1 MRHIPTHLTIAF
13 LLIFSYSTSYSQ
25 NSTTIYLGS
34 GYSNQS
40 FFNFQTNYEVKNET
54 NNNWD
59 LAFSTGSMSSTIRT
73 NDGYGVELYTY
84 SMGDTSDWN
93 NINSSSITMVNSN
106 LYNSDSNWTTG
117 SFSSHQSSGFD
128 LGWGMY
134 SMITHHVTGDSI
146 HLIRTVNGNWKKLW
160 MEKLAS
166 GTYIF
171 RHANLDGSNLVTQ
184 TISKSNYN
192 TKNFVYYSIDNNAII
207 DREPNEFDWDIT
219 FTKYIAHDMF
229 MPYSVTGVLAN
240 NGIEV
245 AQANNIS
252 NPYNYSNYT
261 NHTFE
266 SIINVI
272 GYDWKTYDFSSGGY
286 LISNDICYFIKD
298 RNDDIFRLVLEEFEG
313 SSTGKVVFNSS
324 NISSTSLFNKNK
336 ITEINIYPNPVNN
349 ILNVITDFTNEKI
362 KISIFDL
369 TGKMT
374 YENIFMSN
382 GFQNHQIDV
391 SQLQSGSYFVIFD
404 LNDSTV
410 TKKIIIN

>member
-1 MRHIPTHLTIAF
+1 
-13 LLIFSYSTSYSQ
+13 
-25 NSTTIYLGS
+25 
-34 GYSNQS
+34 
-40 FFNFQTNYEVKNET
+40 
-54 NNNWD
+54 
-59 LAFSTGSMSSTIRT
+59 
-73 NDGYGVELYTY
+73 
-84 SMGDTSDWN
+84 
-93 NINSSSITMVNSN
+93 
-106 LYNSDSNWTTG
+106 
-117 SFSSHQSSGFD
+117 
-128 LGWGMY
+128 
-134 SMITHHVTGDSI
+134 MITHHVTGDSI

-336 ITEINIYPNPVNN
+336 IPEINIYPNPVNN
-349 ILNVITDFTNEKI
+349 ILNVLTDFTNEKI

-374 YENIFMSN
+374 YENIFTSN